1 MHLNLQDDGVAR
13 RILIDLDPLRE
24 SRDFRLLFGGQLIG
38 MFGTQLTMVAI
49 PFQVYD
55 LTRSS
60 FQVGAVSLAQLV
72 PLIVGALVGGMVGDA
87 VDRRVILLVTSAA
100 LALTSGALA
109 VNATLTHPSMAVIY
123 AVSAV
128 AAGFGGIYS
137 TACSSVVPSLV
148 RARQLVAAFATMQVV
163 DQAGMVV
170 GPALSGVLIGA
181 VQLGWVY
188 AIDAVTFVLAGS
200 TVALMAAMPPV
211 AGGRGPGLGSLRQLF
226 GLIGGRQVLLG
237 GYLID
242 INAMV
247 FGAPRALFPALAV
260 SVFHGGRR
268 TLGLLYAAPAA
279 GALVGAG
286 TTGWL
291 GPVTPPGSDRHRRGV
306 RVGSGHR
313 RLRAG
318 PCTGDRSGPARS
330 GRLGRRHLGRV
341 AHHHPPVLGA
351 RSPSHPHRLCAD
363 GRGRGRAPTGRL
375 RIGSGGHGQVDD
387 VLYRVGRGGLHGRC
401 SPAGQVAAGIPTL
414 RTRGDARQGRRP
426 ALAGYWQA

>member
-1 MHLNLQDDGVAR
+1 VNLNLQDDGVAR

-87 VDRRVILLVTSAA
+87 IDRRVILLVTSAA

-109 VNATLTHPSMAVIY
+109 INATLTHPSMVVIY

-181 VQLGWVY
+181 VHLGWVY
-188 AIDAVTFVLAGS
+188 AVDALTFVLAGS
-200 TVALMAAMPPV
+200 TVALMAAVPPV
-211 AGGRGPGLGSLRQLF
+211 ASGRGSGLGSLRQLF
-226 GLIGGRQVLLG
+226 GLIRGRQVLLG
-237 GYLID
+237 AYLID

-260 SVFHGGRR
+260 SVFHGGPR

-291 GPVTPPGSDRHRRGV
+291 DRV
-306 RVGSGHR
+306 RHQGRIVIIAVCAWGAAIAAFGLVHALGIALALLGLAGWADVISAV
-313 RLRAG
+313 LRTTILQSSVPEA
-318 PCTGDRSGPARS
+318 
-330 GRLGRRHLGRV
+330 
-341 AHHHPPVLGA
+341 
-351 RSPSHPHRLCAD
+351 
-363 GRGRGRAPTGRL
+363 
-375 RIGSGGHGQVDD
+375 
-387 VLYRVGRGGLHGRC
+387 
-401 SPAGQVAAGIPTL
+401 L
-414 RTRGDARQGRRP
+414 RTRIASVQMAVVEGGPELGAFESGAVATATTTTFSIVSGGVACIAGALLLARLLPEFRRFERGAMPDKAGDG
-426 ALAGYWQA
+426 L